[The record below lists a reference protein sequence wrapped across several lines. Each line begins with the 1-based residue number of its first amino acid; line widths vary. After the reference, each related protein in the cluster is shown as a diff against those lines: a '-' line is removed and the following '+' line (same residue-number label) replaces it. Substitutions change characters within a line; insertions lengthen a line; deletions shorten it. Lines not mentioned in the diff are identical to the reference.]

1 MKKTVKKVDKKEE
14 LQDLKKKL
22 FYKKENVYDV
32 RTKKAAKE
40 TEKYAK
46 GYMKFLDNAKTERE
60 AVREG
65 IKMLEANGFVPYTLG
80 GEIVAGGKYYYNNRD
95 KSLFAFVAGTENIE
109 NGVRICA
116 AHIDSPRLDLK
127 QHPMFENEGFAY
139 LKTHY
144 YGGIRK
150 YQWVTIPLALH
161 GVVTTM
167 DGKNV
172 EIVIGEDDNDPI
184 FCITDLLPHLARE
197 QSQRPLGTAITGE
210 GLNLLIGSEP
220 IDGDIDEKVKFN
232 MLKILNDKYGIT
244 ESDFV
249 SAELTATPAGKA
261 RDLGLD
267 RSMIGAYGHD
277 DRVCAYP
284 SLTAIIENKDS
295 AHTIMCVLADKEEIG
310 SEGVSG
316 MRCRLIV
323 DLIDEIA
330 KNLGGNP
337 NVVRANS
344 MCLSADVSAGYDPMY
359 PEVYE
364 KRNSAIVN
372 CGVVMN
378 KYTGGGGK
386 SSTNDASAEYV
397 GAIRKIFADAGIVWQ
412 TAELGKIDVG
422 GGGTVAMY
430 IANHNINTVDLGVP
444 VLSMHAPMEV
454 ISKNDLYETHRALCA
469 FCK

>member
-1 MKKTVKKVDKKEE
+1 MKKNVKKVDKNEE
-14 LQDLKKKL
+14 LKDLKKKL

-32 RTKKAAKE
+32 RTKKGAKE
-40 TEKYAK
+40 TERYAK

-60 AVREG
+60 AVKEG
-65 IKMLEANGFVPYTLG
+65 IKMLEANGFIPYVLG

-109 NGVRICA
+109 NGIRICA

-167 DGKNV
+167 DGQNV
-172 EIVIGEDDNDPI
+172 EIVIGEDEGDPI

-197 QSQRPLGTAITGE
+197 QSQRPLASAITGE

-232 MLKILNDKYGIT
+232 MLKILNEKYGIT

-295 AHTIMCVLADKEEIG
+295 EHTIMCVLADKEEIG

-323 DLIDEIA
+323 DLIDEIS

-397 GAIRKIFADAGIVWQ
+397 GKIRKIFQDAKITWQ

>member
-1 MKKTVKKVDKKEE
+1 MKKNAKKIDKNEE
-14 LQDLKKKL
+14 LKDLKKKL
-22 FYKKENVYDV
+22 FYKKENVYEK
-32 RTKKAAKE
+32 RTKKGAKE
-40 TEKYAK
+40 TERYAK

-109 NGVRICA
+109 NGIRICA

-167 DGKNV
+167 DGQNV
-172 EIVIGEDDNDPI
+172 EIVIGEDEGDPI

-197 QSQRPLGTAITGE
+197 QSQKPLGTAITGE

-232 MLKILNDKYGIT
+232 MLKILNEKYGIT
-244 ESDFV
+244 ENDFV

-295 AHTIMCVLADKEEIG
+295 EHTIMCVLADKEEIG

-323 DLIDEIA
+323 DLIEEIS

-397 GAIRKIFADAGIVWQ
+397 GKIRKIFQDAKIVWQ

-454 ISKNDLYETHRALCA
+454 ISKNDLYETHKALSA

>member
-1 MKKTVKKVDKKEE
+1 MKKTELEALKE
-14 LQDLKKKL
+14 KL
-22 FYKKENVYDV
+22 FYKKENVFDT
-32 RTKKAAKE
+32 RTKKD
-40 TEKYAK
+40 EKKISDYAK
-46 GYMKFLDNAKTERE
+46 GYMSFLDNAKTERE
-60 AVREG
+60 AVVEG
-65 IKMLEANGFVPYTLG
+65 IKMLEKAGFVEYTLG
-80 GEIVAGGKYYYNNRD
+80 GEIKAGGKYYLNNRG
-95 KSLFAFVAGTENIE
+95 KSLFAFVAGTDNIE
-109 NGVRICA
+109 NGIRICA
-116 AHIDSPRLDLK
+116 AHVDSPRLDLK

-161 GVVTTM
+161 GVVTTA
-167 DGKNV
+167 DGSSV
-172 EIVIGEDDNDPI
+172 EVVIGEDDKDPV

-197 QSQRPLGTAITGE
+197 QSQKLLGTAHAGE
-210 GLNLLIGSEP
+210 SLNLLIGSQP
-220 IDGDIDEKVKFN
+220 LDGATEDKVKFN
-232 MLKILNDKYGIT
+232 MLKILNDKYGIC

-249 SAELTATPAGKA
+249 SAELTAVPAGKA

-267 RSMIGAYGHD
+267 RSMIAAYGHD

-295 AHTIMCVLADKEEIG
+295 KNTIMCILADKEEIG

-316 MRCRLIV
+316 MKCRLIV
-323 DLIDEIA
+323 DLIEEIA

-359 PEVYE
+359 PEVFE
-364 KRNSAIVN
+364 KRNSAIIN

-397 GAIRKIFADAGIVWQ
+397 GHIRRVFKEAGVVWQ

-430 IANHNINTVDLGVP
+430 IANQNINTVDLGVA

-454 ISKNDLYETHRALCA
+454 ISKNDLYEAHKALSA

>member
-1 MKKTVKKVDKKEE
+1 MKKNVKKVDKNEE
-14 LQDLKKKL
+14 LKDLKKKL

-32 RTKKAAKE
+32 RTKKGAKE
-40 TEKYAK
+40 TERYAK

-65 IKMLEANGFVPYTLG
+65 IKMLEANGFAPYTLG
-80 GEIVAGGKYYYNNRD
+80 SEIVSGGKYYYNNRD

-109 NGVRICA
+109 NGIRICA

-167 DGKNV
+167 DGQNV
-172 EIVIGEDDNDPI
+172 EIVIGEDEGDPI

-232 MLKILNDKYGIT
+232 MLKILNEKYGIT
-244 ESDFV
+244 ENDFV

-295 AHTIMCVLADKEEIG
+295 EHTIMCILADKEEIG

-323 DLIDEIA
+323 DLIDEIS

-397 GAIRKIFADAGIVWQ
+397 GKIRKIFQDAKITWQ

>member
-1 MKKTVKKVDKKEE
+1 MKKSE
-14 LQDLKKKL
+14 LEALKKQL
-22 FYKKENVYDV
+22 FYKKENVFET
-32 RTKKAAKE
+32 RSKKEEKE
-40 TEKYAK
+40 IEKYAE
-46 GYMKFLDNAKTERE
+46 GYKAFLDNAKTERE
-60 AVREG
+60 ATREG
-65 IKMLEANGFVPYTLG
+65 IKMLKENGFVAYKLG
-80 GEIVAGGKYYYNNRD
+80 DKIKKGGKYYYDNRG
-95 KSLFAFVAGTENIE
+95 KSLFAFVAGTESIE
-109 NGVRICA
+109 KGIRICA

-150 YQWVTIPLALH
+150 YQWVTIPLSLH

-172 EIVIGEDDNDPI
+172 EVVIGEDEGDPV

-197 QSQRPLGTAITGE
+197 QSQKPLGTAHAGE
-210 GLNLLIGSEP
+210 SLNLLIGSQP
-220 IDGDIDEKVKFN
+220 LDGAADDKVKFN

-249 SAELTATPAGKA
+249 SAELTAVPAGKA

-267 RSMIGAYGHD
+267 RSMIAAYGHD
-277 DRVCAYP
+277 DRVCSYP
-284 SLTAIIENKDS
+284 SLTALIENKDS
-295 AHTIMCVLADKEEIG
+295 EHTLMCILADKEEIG

-316 MRCRLIV
+316 MKCRLIV
-323 DLIDEIA
+323 DLIEEIS
-330 KNLGGNP
+330 KNLGGNA

-359 PEVYE
+359 PEVFE

-397 GAIRKIFADAGIVWQ
+397 GHIRRVFKENGVVWQ

-430 IANHNINTVDLGVP
+430 IANQNINTVDLGVA
-444 VLSMHAPMEV
+444 VLSMHAPLEV
-454 ISKNDLYETHRALCA
+454 ISKNDLYQTHKALSA

>member
-1 MKKTVKKVDKKEE
+1 MKKSE
-14 LQDLKKKL
+14 LEALKKQL
-22 FYKKENVYDV
+22 FYKKENVFET
-32 RTKKAAKE
+32 RSKKE
-40 TEKYAK
+40 EKAIEEYAE
-46 GYMKFLDNAKTERE
+46 GYKVFLDNAKTERE
-60 AVREG
+60 ATREG
-65 IKMLEANGFVPYTLG
+65 IKMLTENGFVAYKLG
-80 GEIVAGGKYYYNNRD
+80 DKIEKGGKYYYDNRG
-95 KSLFAFVAGTENIE
+95 KSLFAFVAGTESIE
-109 NGVRICA
+109 NGIRICA

-127 QHPMFENEGFAY
+127 QHPMFENDGFAY

-167 DGKNV
+167 DGNNV
-172 EIVIGEDDNDPI
+172 EIVIGEDEGDPV

-197 QSQRPLGTAITGE
+197 QSQKPLGTAHSGE
-210 GLNLLIGSEP
+210 SLNLLIGSQP
-220 IDGDIDEKVKFN
+220 LDGATDDKVKFN

-244 ESDFV
+244 ENDFV
-249 SAELTATPAGKA
+249 SAELTAVPAGKA

-267 RSMIGAYGHD
+267 RSMIAAYGHD
-277 DRVCAYP
+277 DRVCSYP
-284 SLTAIIENKDS
+284 SLTALIENKDS
-295 AHTIMCVLADKEEIG
+295 EHTLMCILADKEEIG

-316 MRCRLIV
+316 MKCRLIV
-323 DLIDEIA
+323 DLIEEIS
-330 KNLGGNP
+330 KNLGGNA

-344 MCLSADVSAGYDPMY
+344 MCLSADVSAGFDPMY
-359 PEVYE
+359 PDVFE

-397 GAIRKIFADAGIVWQ
+397 GHIRRVFKENGVVWQ

-430 IANHNINTVDLGVP
+430 IANQNINTVDLGVA
-444 VLSMHAPMEV
+444 VLSMHAPLEV
-454 ISKNDLYETHRALCA
+454 ISKNDLYQTHKALSA

>member
-1 MKKTVKKVDKKEE
+1 MKKTE
-14 LQDLKKKL
+14 LQELKKKL
-22 FYKKENVYDV
+22 CYKKANVFDV
-32 RTKKAAKE
+32 RTKKDEKAI
-40 TEKYAK
+40 EKYSRE
-46 GYMKFLDNAKTERE
+46 YMKFLDNAKTERE
-60 AVREG
+60 AVKEG
-65 IKMLEANGFVPYTLG
+65 IKMLAANGFVPYTLG
-80 GEIVAGGKYYYNNRD
+80 GKIEKGGKYYYNNRD
-95 KSLFAFVAGTENIE
+95 KSLFAFIAGSESIE
-109 NGVRICA
+109 NGIRICA

-161 GVVTTM
+161 GVVTKL
-167 DGKNV
+167 DGTNV
-172 EIVIGEDDNDPI
+172 EITIGEDENDPI
-184 FCITDLLPHLARE
+184 FCITDLLPHLGRE
-197 QSQRPLGTAITGE
+197 QSQKPLGTAHTGE
-210 GLNLLIGSEP
+210 GLNLLIGSQP
-220 IDGDIDEKVKFN
+220 IDGDIDEKVKLN

-249 SAELTATPAGKA
+249 SAELIATPAGKA

-267 RSMIGAYGHD
+267 RSFIGAYGHD
-277 DRVCAYP
+277 DRVCSYP
-284 SLTAIIENKDS
+284 ALTALIECKDS
-295 AHTIMCVLADKEEIG
+295 EHTVMCILADKEEIG

-316 MRCRLIV
+316 MKCRLIV
-323 DLIDEIA
+323 DLIDEIS
-330 KNLGGNP
+330 NQLGGNA

-359 PEVYE
+359 ADVYE

-397 GAIRKIFADAGIVWQ
+397 GYIRKIFDENNITWQ
-412 TAELGKIDVG
+412 TAELGKIDAG

-430 IANHNINTVDLGVP
+430 IANQNINTVDLGVP
-444 VLSMHAPMEV
+444 VLSMHAPLEV
-454 ISKNDLYETHRALCA
+454 IAKNDLYETHKAFVA

>member
-1 MKKTVKKVDKKEE
+1 MAKNTKKVDKNEE
-14 LQDLKKKL
+14 LKELKKKL
-22 FYKKENVYDV
+22 FYKKENVFENQ
-32 RTKKAAKE
+32 TKNDAKA

-46 GYMKFLDNAKTERE
+46 GYMQFLDNAKTERE

-65 IKMLEANGFVPYTLG
+65 IKMLEANGFVAYTLG
-80 GEIVAGGKYYYNNRD
+80 GKIVKGGKYYYNNRD
-95 KSLFAFVAGTENIE
+95 KSLFAFVAGTESIE

-127 QHPMFENEGFAY
+127 QHPLFENEGFAY

-161 GVVTTM
+161 GVVTTL
-167 DGKNV
+167 DGENV
-172 EIVIGEDDNDPI
+172 EITIGEDEGDPI

-197 QSQRPLGTAITGE
+197 QSQKPLGSAITGE

-232 MLKILNDKYGIT
+232 MLKILNEKYGIT
-244 ESDFV
+244 ENDFV
-249 SAELTATPAGKA
+249 SAELTAVPAGKS

-295 AHTIMCVLADKEEIG
+295 EHTIMCILADKEEIG

-323 DLIDEIA
+323 DLIDELA
-330 KNLGGNP
+330 RELGGNA

-397 GAIRKIFADAGIVWQ
+397 GKIRRIFHDAGIIWQ

-454 ISKNDLYETHRALCA
+454 ISKNDLYETHKALSA

>member
-1 MKKTVKKVDKKEE
+1 MKKNE

-22 FYKKENVYDV
+22 FYKKENVFENQ
-32 RTKKAAKE
+32 TKKDAKE
-40 TEKYAK
+40 VEKYAK
-46 GYMKFLDNAKTERE
+46 GYMSFLDSAKTERE

-65 IKMLEANGFVPYTLG
+65 IKMLSANGFKPYTLG
-80 GEIVAGGKYYYNNRD
+80 DKIVAGERYYYDNRG

-109 NGVRICA
+109 NGIRICA

-127 QHPMFENEGFAY
+127 QHPLFENEGFAY

-150 YQWVTIPLALH
+150 YQWVTIPLAIH
-161 GVVTTM
+161 GVVTTI

-172 EIVIGEDDNDPI
+172 EIVIGEDEGDPI

-197 QSQRPLGTAITGE
+197 QSQKPLGTAISGE

-220 IDGDIDEKVKFN
+220 ISGETDEKVKFN

-284 SLTAIIENKDS
+284 SLTSIIECKDS
-295 AHTIMCVLADKEEIG
+295 EHTIMCI
-310 SEGVSG
+310 
-316 MRCRLIV
+316 
-323 DLIDEIA
+323 
-330 KNLGGNP
+330 
-337 NVVRANS
+337 
-344 MCLSADVSAGYDPMY
+344 
-359 PEVYE
+359 
-364 KRNSAIVN
+364 
-372 CGVVMN
+372 
-378 KYTGGGGK
+378 
-386 SSTNDASAEYV
+386 
-397 GAIRKIFADAGIVWQ
+397 
-412 TAELGKIDVG
+412 
-422 GGGTVAMY
+422 
-430 IANHNINTVDLGVP
+430 
-444 VLSMHAPMEV
+444 
-454 ISKNDLYETHRALCA
+454 
-469 FCK
+469 

>member
-1 MKKTVKKVDKKEE
+1 MKKNVKKVDKNEE
-14 LQDLKKKL
+14 LKELKKKL
-22 FYKKENVYDV
+22 FYKKENVFEKQ
-32 RTKKAAKE
+32 TKKNAKA
-40 TEKYAK
+40 TERYAK

-60 AVREG
+60 AVKEG

-80 GEIVAGGKYYYNNRD
+80 GEIVKGGKYYYNNRD
-95 KSLFAFVAGTENIE
+95 KSLFAFVAGTEDIE
-109 NGVRICA
+109 KGIRICA

-127 QHPMFENEGFAY
+127 QHPLFENDGFAY

-161 GVVTTM
+161 GVVTTL
-167 DGKNV
+167 DKENV
-172 EIVIGEDDNDPI
+172 EITIGEDEGDPI

-197 QSQRPLGTAITGE
+197 QSQKPLATAITGE

-232 MLKILNDKYGIT
+232 MLKILNEKYGIT
-244 ESDFV
+244 ENDFV
-249 SAELTATPAGKA
+249 SAELTAVPAGKA

-295 AHTIMCVLADKEEIG
+295 EHTIMCVLADKEEIG

-323 DLIDEIA
+323 DLIEEIS

-397 GAIRKIFADAGIVWQ
+397 GNIRKIFHDAGIIWQ

-454 ISKNDLYETHRALCA
+454 ISKNDLYETHKALCA

>member
-1 MKKTVKKVDKKEE
+1 MDKKELE
-14 LQDLKKKL
+14 KLKEKL
-22 FYKKENVYDV
+22 FYKKENAFNVSNE
-32 RTKKAAKE
+32 KE
-40 TEKYAK
+40 SERVNNYAE
-46 GYMKFLDNAKTERE
+46 GYKSFLDNAKTERE
-60 AVREG
+60 AVKEA
-65 IKMLEANGFVPYTLG
+65 IKMLSKEGFKEYKLG
-80 GEIVAGGKYYYNNRD
+80 DKIEKGKRYYLNNRE
-95 KSLFAFVAGTENIE
+95 KSLFAFVAGTESVE
-109 NGVRICA
+109 NGIRICA

-161 GVVTTM
+161 GVVTTI
-167 DGKNV
+167 DGENV
-172 EIVIGEDDNDPI
+172 EITIGEDENDPV

-197 QSQRPLGTAITGE
+197 QSQKPLGTAHSGE
-210 GLNLLIGSEP
+210 SLNLLIGSEP
-220 IDGDIDEKVKFN
+220 LDGAEEDKVKFN
-232 MLKILNDKYGIT
+232 MLKILNDRYGIT

-249 SAELTATPAGKA
+249 SAELTAVPAGKA

-267 RSMIGAYGHD
+267 RSMIAAYGHD
-277 DRVCAYP
+277 DRVCSYP
-284 SLTAIIENKDS
+284 SLTAIMECKDS
-295 AHTIMCVLADKEEIG
+295 KHTLMCILADKEEIG

-316 MRCRLIV
+316 MKCRLIV
-323 DLIDEIA
+323 DLIEEIS
-330 KNLGGNP
+330 KSLGGNP

-344 MCLSADVSAGYDPMY
+344 MCLSADVSAAYDPMY
-359 PEVYE
+359 PDVFE
-364 KRNSAIVN
+364 KRNSAIIN

-397 GAIRKIFADAGIVWQ
+397 GRIRKIFKDAGVIWQ

-430 IANHNINTVDLGVP
+430 IANQNINTVDLGVA
-444 VLSMHAPMEV
+444 VLSMHAPLEV
-454 ISKNDLYETHRALCA
+454 IAKNDLYQTHKALVA

>member
-197 QSQRPLGTAITGE
+197 QSQKPLASAITGE
-210 GLNLLIGSEP
+210 GLNLLIGSQP

-295 AHTIMCVLADKEEIG
+295 EHTIMCVLADKEEIG

-397 GAIRKIFADAGIVWQ
+397 GTIRKIFADAGIVWQ

>member
-1 MKKTVKKVDKKEE
+1 MKKNAKKADKNEE
-14 LQDLKKKL
+14 LKDLKKKL

-32 RTKKAAKE
+32 RTKKGAKE
-40 TEKYAK
+40 TERYAK

-65 IKMLEANGFVPYTLG
+65 IKMLEANGFVPYVLG

-109 NGVRICA
+109 NGIRICA

-127 QHPMFENEGFAY
+127 QHPMFENDGFAY

-167 DGKNV
+167 DGENV

-197 QSQRPLGTAITGE
+197 QSQKPLASAITGE

-232 MLKILNDKYGIT
+232 MLKILNEKYGIT

-295 AHTIMCVLADKEEIG
+295 EHTIMCVLADKEEIG

-323 DLIDEIA
+323 DLIDEIS

-397 GAIRKIFADAGIVWQ
+397 GKIRKIFHDAKIVWQ

-454 ISKNDLYETHRALCA
+454 ISKNDLYETHKALSA

>member
-1 MKKTVKKVDKKEE
+1 MAKNTKKVDKNEE
-14 LQDLKKKL
+14 LKELKKKL
-22 FYKKENVYDV
+22 FYKKENVFEKQ
-32 RTKKAAKE
+32 TKKDAKA

-46 GYMKFLDNAKTERE
+46 GYMQFLDNAKTERE

-65 IKMLEANGFVPYTLG
+65 IKMLEANGFVAYTLG
-80 GEIVAGGKYYYNNRD
+80 GKIVKGGKYYYNNRD
-95 KSLFAFVAGTENIE
+95 KSLFAFVAGTEDIE

-127 QHPMFENEGFAY
+127 QHPLFENEGFAY

-161 GVVTTM
+161 GVVTTL
-167 DGKNV
+167 DGQNV
-172 EIVIGEDDNDPI
+172 EITIGEDEGDPI

-197 QSQRPLGTAITGE
+197 QSQKPLASAITGE

-232 MLKILNDKYGIT
+232 MLKILNEKYGIT
-244 ESDFV
+244 ENDFV
-249 SAELTATPAGKA
+249 SAELTAVPAGKA

-295 AHTIMCVLADKEEIG
+295 EHTIMCILADKEEIG

-323 DLIDEIA
+323 DLIDELA
-330 KNLGGNP
+330 RELGGNA

-397 GAIRKIFADAGIVWQ
+397 GKIRRIFHDAGIIWQ

-454 ISKNDLYETHRALCA
+454 ISKNDLYETHKALSA

>member
-1 MKKTVKKVDKKEE
+1 MKKNVKKVDKNEE
-14 LQDLKKKL
+14 LKDLKKKL

-32 RTKKAAKE
+32 RTKKNAKE
-40 TEKYAK
+40 TERYAK

-109 NGVRICA
+109 NGIRICA

-127 QHPMFENEGFAY
+127 QHPMFENDGFAY

-167 DGKNV
+167 DGENV

-197 QSQRPLGTAITGE
+197 QSQKPLASAITGE

-232 MLKILNDKYGIT
+232 MLKILNEKYGIT

-295 AHTIMCVLADKEEIG
+295 EHTIMCVLADKEEIG

-323 DLIDEIA
+323 DLIDEIS

-397 GAIRKIFADAGIVWQ
+397 GKIRKIFHDAKIVWQ

-454 ISKNDLYETHRALCA
+454 ISKNDLYETHKALSA